1 MVLHM
6 LEYIIILGL
15 LVTVGIL
22 AYRLY
27 MTKSYYKYDK
37 DRLNRVEEDFE
48 KNRTASSQE
57 LEKLQKIAYT
67 NATTNIWN
75 IDYFL
80 AKSAEAFQQETEA
93 SYTLLTFNIM
103 NIGKINQLFG
113 PTEGDKA
120 VYFTAQTL
128 KNTLKGTNIY
138 AQVQSNLFC
147 LLLKNKSESDVLELV
162 HTFTKTLLEYNES
175 IQIKA
180 AFGIYKITD
189 TTMPV
194 MDMINHANL
203 AQKFVKE
210 SDDNNYQF
218 FTDELNQ
225 RFLENKRMSEEME
238 QALENHKFVM
248 FLQPMIDLHS
258 YKIVSAE
265 ALVRWDYPGK
275 GMLSPYAF
283 LPLFEST
290 SLIQKLDYYMWEECC
305 KTIRRWIDNK
315 MEPVPITMNISPAHL
330 QSEKFIDY
338 LLELMDKYLIQKK
351 WIVLELPERGLTN
364 ITSQMG
370 NIINRLHEEGFGMC
384 IDNFG
389 SISSPLNLL
398 KDFPI
403 QRIKLDRSFLAR
415 NASSGEG
422 LEIIRYLIAMA
433 KELDFTVITEG
444 IETAE
449 QVKFLVEIGCDIGQG
464 YYFSKPV
471 DLRSFDQLNRTMITT
486 LYRPDEY
493 YPTFEDYERDIDL
506 VVQMFSEV
514 ARYEDFFKEEK
525 NEL

>member
-6 LEYIIILGL
+6 LVYIIIFGL
-15 LVTVGIL
+15 IVAVAIL

-37 DRLNRVEEDFE
+37 DRLNKVEEEFAIKQADSE
-48 KNRTASSQE
+48 QS

-80 AKSAEAFQQETEA
+80 AKSAEAFEREPNA

-113 PTEGDKA
+113 PTEGDKV

-128 KNTLKGTNIY
+128 KNALKGTNIY

-147 LLLKNKSESDVLELV
+147 LLLRNKTEADVLELV
-162 HTFTKTLLEYNES
+162 NSFTKTLLEYSES
-175 IQIKA
+175 VQIKA
-180 AFGIYKITD
+180 AFGIYLVTD
-189 TTMPV
+189 VKMPV
-194 MDMINHANL
+194 LDMINQANL

-210 SDDNNYQF
+210 SDDCNYQF
-218 FTDELNQ
+218 FTDELNE

-238 QALENHKFVM
+238 KALEEHKFVM

-315 MEPVPITMNISPAHL
+315 MEPVPITMNISPVHL
-330 QSEKFIDY
+330 QNSKFIDY
-338 LLELMDKYLIQKK
+338 LSGLMDRYLIQKK

-364 ITSQMG
+364 ISEQAG
-370 NIINRLHEEGFGMC
+370 NIIRRLTDEGFQLC

-415 NASSGEG
+415 NATSGEG

-471 DLRSFDQLNRTMITT
+471 DLRAFDKLNRTLVTT

-493 YPTFEDYERDIDL
+493 YPTFADYERDIDL
-506 VVQMFSEV
+506 VVQMFSEA
-514 ARYEDFFKEEK
+514 ARYENFFKEQE
-525 NEL
+525 EA

>member
-15 LVTVGIL
+15 AVAVGIL

-27 MTKSYYKYDK
+27 MTKAYYKYDK
-37 DRLNRVEEDFE
+37 DRLNKVEEDFE
-48 KNRTASSQE
+48 KNRTASGEE

-80 AKSAEAFQQETEA
+80 AKSAEAFQDEGEA

-128 KNTLKGTNIY
+128 KKTLKGTNIY

-147 LLLKNKSESDVLELV
+147 LLLKNKSDADILSLV
-162 HTFTKTLLEYNES
+162 NSFTKTLLEYTES

-189 TTMPV
+189 ITMPV

-210 SDDNNYQF
+210 SDDVNYQF

-238 QALENHKFVM
+238 QALEDHKFVM

-330 QSEKFIDY
+330 QSEKFIEY

-364 ITSQMG
+364 MTSQMG
-370 NIINRLHEEGFGMC
+370 NIINRLSEEGFEMC

-506 VVQMFSEV
+506 VVQMFSEA
-514 ARYEDFFKEEK
+514 ARYEDFFKEE
-525 NEL
+525 NSGA

>member
-1 MVLHM
+1 M

-15 LVTVGIL
+15 AVAVGIL

-37 DRLNRVEEDFE
+37 DRLNKVEEDFE
-48 KNRTASSQE
+48 KNKTASTEE

-80 AKSAEAFQQETEA
+80 AKSAEAFERDQEA

-113 PTEGDKA
+113 PTEGDKV

-128 KNTLKGTNIY
+128 KNSLKGTNIY

-147 LLLKNKSESDVLELV
+147 LLLKNKLDADVLELV
-162 HTFTKTLLEYNES
+162 HKLTTTLLEYDES
-175 IQIKA
+175 IQIRA

-189 TTMPV
+189 TKMPI

-238 QALENHKFVM
+238 KALEDHKFVM
-248 FLQPMIDLHS
+248 FLQPMVDLHS

-315 MEPVPITMNISPAHL
+315 MEPVPITMNISPSHL
-330 QSEKFIDY
+330 QSPKFIDY
-338 LLELMDKYLIQKK
+338 LLGLMDKYLIQKK
-351 WIVLELPERGLTN
+351 WIILELPERGLTN
-364 ITSQMG
+364 MSEQVA
-370 NIINRLHEEGFGMC
+370 NIIKRLNEEGIQLC

-403 QRIKLDRSFLAR
+403 QKIKLDRSFLAR
-415 NASSGEG
+415 NATSGEG

-471 DLRSFDQLNRTMITT
+471 DLRSFDQLNRTMVTT

-506 VVQMFSEV
+506 IVQMFTEV
-514 ARYEDFFKEEK
+514 ARYEDFFKEENK
-525 NEL
+525 E

>member
-1 MVLHM
+1 M
-6 LEYIIILGL
+6 LVYIIILGL
-15 LVTVGIL
+15 IIAVAIL
-22 AYRLY
+22 SYRLY
-27 MTKSYYKYDK
+27 MTKSYYRYDK
-37 DRLNRVEEDFE
+37 NRLNKVEEEFA
-48 KNRTASSQE
+48 RTQSASDE
-57 LEKLQKIAYT
+57 ALERLQKIAYT

-80 AKSAEAFQQETEA
+80 AKSAEAFEKTPEA

-113 PTEGDKA
+113 PTEGDKV

-128 KNTLKGTNIY
+128 KKSLKGTNIY

-147 LLLKNKSESDVLELV
+147 LLLKNKTDADILELV
-162 HTFTKTLLEYNES
+162 SNFTKTLLEYDES

-180 AFGIYKITD
+180 AFGIYHISD
-189 TTMPV
+189 VNMPI

-248 FLQPMIDLHS
+248 FLQPLIDLRS

-315 MEPVPITMNISPAHL
+315 IEPVPITMNISPAHL
-330 QSEKFIDY
+330 QSPKFIDY

-351 WIVLELPERGLTN
+351 WVVLELPERGLTN
-364 ITSQMG
+364 MTGQIAD
-370 NIINRLHEEGFGMC
+370 IINRLNAEGFEMC

-415 NASSGEG
+415 NATSGEG

-506 VVQMFSEV
+506 VVQMFSEA

-525 NEL
+525 NET

>member
-1 MVLHM
+1 MGVHM
-6 LEYIIILGL
+6 LYVLIIILIAVIGVL
-15 LVTVGIL
+15 I
-22 AYRLY
+22 YRMNLIQ
-27 MTKSYYKYDK
+27 SYYKYEHEK
-37 DRLNRVEEDFE
+37 LSSMEGKFE
-48 KNRTASSQE
+48 KEQIASDTAMKE
-57 LEKLQKIAYT
+57 LQKIAYT

-75 IDYFL
+75 IDFFL
-80 AKSAEAFQQETEA
+80 TRCKEVFENEPHA
-93 SYTLLTFNIM
+93 SYTVLTFNIM

-113 PTEGDKA
+113 PAEGDKV
-120 VYFTAQTL
+120 VYFTAQSL
-128 KNTLKGTNIY
+128 KNALKGTNIY

-147 LLLKNKSESDVLELV
+147 LLLKNKTEKDVLDVVRGLTE
-162 HTFTKTLLEYNES
+162 TLLSYDES

-180 AFGIYKITD
+180 AFGIYKVTD
-189 TTMPV
+189 TRMSV

-210 SDDNNYQF
+210 SDDDNYRF

-225 RFLENKRMSEEME
+225 EFLENKRMSEEME
-238 QALENHKFVM
+238 RALEEHKFVM
-248 FLQPMIDLHS
+248 FLQPMVSLHS

-305 KTIRRWIDNK
+305 KTIRRWLDNK
-315 MEPVPITMNISPAHL
+315 IEPIPITMNISPSHL
-330 QSEKFIDY
+330 QSTKFIEY

-364 ITSQMG
+364 VSGQAG
-370 NIINRLHEEGFGMC
+370 EIINRLTEEGFQLC

-389 SISSPLNLL
+389 SLSSPLNLL

-422 LEIIRYLIAMA
+422 LEILRYLIAMA

-444 IETAE
+444 VETAE
-449 QVKFLVEIGCDIGQG
+449 QVNFLIEIGCDIGQG

-471 DLRSFDQLNRTMITT
+471 DLRTFDQLNRTMITT

-493 YPTFEDYERDIDL
+493 YPTFADYEKDVDL
-506 VVQMFSEV
+506 VVQMFSQI
-514 ARYEDFFKEEK
+514 ARSENFFDIEED
-525 NEL
+525 NS